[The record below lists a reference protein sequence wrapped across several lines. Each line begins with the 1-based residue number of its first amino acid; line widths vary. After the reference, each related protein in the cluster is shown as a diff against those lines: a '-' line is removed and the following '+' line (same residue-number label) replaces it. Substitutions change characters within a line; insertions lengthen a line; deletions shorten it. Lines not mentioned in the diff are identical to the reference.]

1 MNDPKWFWQE
11 IEASFLLRDHK
22 INKIFQM
29 QKRLIKITIL
39 NGIYNVKIEVRNPV
53 LKYGDWSFCQNLLQ
67 IANAQKK

>member
-1 MNDPKWFWQE
+1 
-11 IEASFLLRDHK
+11 
-22 INKIFQM
+22 M

-67 IANAQKK
+67 MRKKNDQKLKLASDKTKNQSSPKILQKRN